1 MTCSKLLLL
10 AFLFFISFYTSAQ
23 NFGGNPAALK
33 WQQVNTASSRVIFP
47 KGLDSQANRISN
59 IVRLLDSTTTPT
71 IGDRQRKWNIVL
83 LNQTTIPNAY
93 VRLAPVIS
101 ELNMLPGQDNFSNGS
116 VRWDDNLIIH
126 ENRHMQQLANF
137 NNGLTR
143 VFSFLLGQE
152 GQLFANGL
160 TIPDYFFEG
169 DAVWQETL
177 VSAQGRG
184 RMPFFYNGLRSLQLS
199 NKKYSWMKL
208 RSGSLIDYTPD
219 HYELGY
225 QLVAYGYEKYGA
237 DFWKRVTGD
246 AVRFKGLFY
255 SFNNAIE
262 KYSGRSYIHFRQ
274 EAMDYF
280 KTKTTPQPK
289 DGTAFRYLTPVKK
302 NTVADYQFP
311 VYINNDSILV
321 TKKSFKKI
329 NAFYLIANSKEEKI
343 SVKKI
348 VIDDY
353 FSYSNGSVVYASY
366 QTDPRWSNRNY
377 SDIEL
382 LNIYTKEKKRLTFKS
397 KYFSPVINKQGT
409 EILAVNVEINGGNN
423 LHRINVH
430 SGKLVHIVPNPNNYF
445 FTQSFFFDNNSAISA
460 VRNPGGEMALV
471 QVNLTTGEAVPVTPF
486 SFNVVGFPFV
496 KNDTVYYS
504 AMDNQSPADKIFA
517 VTLKDK
523 KIYRLTANVNGVY
536 QPTVAPN
543 GNLLV
548 SAFTADGYRLATLP
562 AKEIKWSFTDNVN
575 LAAIKPI
582 GTTNALNGKG
592 TGALYRAS
600 EEKHPVS
607 KYSKSFQLFNFHS
620 WRPVVSDPEYG
631 YTFYSDN
638 ILSSFTNSL
647 TYTYN
652 RNDRSHTV
660 GLDAIYGGWF
670 PFLDLGTSASFDR
683 QLDTALGKTVHFN
696 SAKINAGFYIP
707 LNFIG
712 GTTSKYLNFGA
723 SYNVEQLYYR
733 GIGKN
738 ILSNSG
744 VNYGSTFFSFSNVS
758 QQSLQQ
764 INPRWA
770 QAVSLSYRDAF
781 NYRNSHKLVASASL
795 YLPGLSSNHSLVLNG
810 AFQKKDTLNDLFSN
824 NFSYSRGYDALSQ
837 PTMYK
842 AGVNYHL
849 PLFYPDWGFGNM
861 VFFQRVRINAF
872 YDYTSVSAKNNE
884 GSITYLKNRSTGAEL
899 YFDTKLWN
907 ALPAIFEIRFSHL
920 LDPNYRNPTVKN
932 RWEIVIPIS
941 LIPN

>member
-1 MTCSKLLLL
+1 MTVRKLLLP
-10 AFLFFISFYTSAQ
+10 FLFLVSFYTSAQ

-33 WQQVNTASSRVIFP
+33 WQQVNTPSSRVIFP

-59 IVRLLDSTTTPT
+59 IVRLLDTTTMAT
-71 IGDRQRKWNIVL
+71 IGNRQRKWNIVL

-143 VFSFLLGQE
+143 AFSFLLGQE
-152 GQLFANGL
+152 GQLLANGI

-199 NKKYSWMKL
+199 NKNYSWMKL
-208 RSGSLIDYTPD
+208 RSGSLINYTPD

-225 QLVAYGYEKYGA
+225 QLVGYGYEKYGA
-237 DFWKRVTGD
+237 DFWRKVTDD

-255 SFNNAIE
+255 PFNKAIE
-262 KYSGRSYIHFRQ
+262 KYSGRSYSQFRQ
-274 EAMDYF
+274 DALDYF
-280 KTKTTPQPK
+280 KTQTTPLVK
-289 DGTAFRYLTPVKK
+289 DETAFRYLSPVKK

-311 VYINNDSILV
+311 VFINEDSILV
-321 TKKSFKKI
+321 TKKSYKQI
-329 NAFYLIANSKEEKI
+329 NAFYLIAHGKEEKI

-353 FSYSNGSVVYASY
+353 FSYNNGRVVYASY
-366 QTDPRWSNRNY
+366 QSDPRWSNRNY
-377 SDIEL
+377 SNIEL
-382 LNIYTKEKKRLTFKS
+382 LNIYTKEKKRLTFQS
-397 KYFSPVINKQGT
+397 KYFSPVINKEGT
-409 EILAVNVEINGGNN
+409 EILAVNVETNGGNS
-423 LHRINVH
+423 LHRIDGH
-430 SGKLVHIVPNPNNYF
+430 SGKLIQTIPNPRNYF
-445 FTQSFFFDNNSAISA
+445 FTQSSYLNDNAAISA
-460 VRNPGGEMALV
+460 VRNPAGEMALV
-471 QVNLTTGEAVPVTPF
+471 QVNLTTGETVPITPF

-496 KNDTVYYS
+496 RNDTVYYS

-517 VTLKDK
+517 VTLSDR

-536 QPTVAPN
+536 QPAVSAK

-548 SAFTADGYRLATLP
+548 SAFTADGYRLAKL
-562 AKEIKWSFTDNVN
+562 AAGEIKWTMADNPNIIPV
-575 LAAIKPI
+575 KEI
-582 GTTNALNGKG
+582 GTANALNGKG
-592 TGALYRAS
+592 SGALYRAGN
-600 EEKHPVS
+600 EKNRVS

-620 WRPVVSDPEYG
+620 WRPFVSDPEYG

-652 RNDRSHTV
+652 RNDRSHSI
-660 GLDAIYGGWF
+660 GFDAIYAGWF
-670 PFLDLGTSASFDR
+670 PYLDLGTSASFDR
-683 QLDTALGKTVHFN
+683 QVDTALGKTVHFN

-707 LNFIG
+707 LSFTG
-712 GTTSKYLNFGA
+712 GTTSKYVNFGA
-723 SYNVEQLYYR
+723 SYNIEQLYYR

-738 ILSNSG
+738 KLSNSG
-744 VNYGSTFFSFSNVS
+744 INYGSTFFSFSNVS
-758 QQSLQQ
+758 QQALQQ

-770 QAVSLSYRDAF
+770 QSVSLSYRDAF

-810 AFQKKDTLNDLFSN
+810 AFQKRDTLNDLFSN
-824 NFSYSRGYDALSQ
+824 NFPYSRGYNALSQ

-842 AGVNYHL
+842 AGINYHF

-861 VFFQRVRINAF
+861 VFFQRIRVNVF

-884 GSITYLKNRSTGAEL
+884 GSTSYLKNRSTGAEL

-920 LDPNYRNPTVKN
+920 LDPNYRNQSVTN

>member
-1 MTCSKLLLL
+1 MTCRKLLLPIL
-10 AFLFFISFYTSAQ
+10 CFISFYTSAQ

-33 WQQVNTASSRVIFP
+33 WQQVNTAFSRVIFP

-59 IVRLLDSTTTPT
+59 IVRLLDSTTTST
-71 IGDRQRKWNIVL
+71 IGNRHRKWNIVL

-101 ELNMLPGQDNFSNGS
+101 ELNLLPGQDNFSNGS

-126 ENRHMQQLANF
+126 EDRHMQQLANF
-137 NNGLTR
+137 NNGLTKA
-143 VFSFLLGQE
+143 FSFFLGQE
-152 GQLFANGL
+152 GQLFANGI

-199 NKKYSWMKL
+199 NKNYSWMKL
-208 RSGSLIDYTPD
+208 RSGSLVDYTPD

-237 DFWKRVTGD
+237 DFWRKVTDD

-255 SFNNAIE
+255 PFNKAIE
-262 KYSGRSYIHFRQ
+262 RYSGRNYSQFRQ
-274 EAMDYF
+274 DALDYF
-280 KTKTTPQPK
+280 KIQTTPKLKAEPELS
-289 DGTAFRYLTPVKK
+289 YLTPVKK

-311 VYINNDSILV
+311 VSINNDSILV
-321 TKKSFKKI
+321 TKRSYKEI
-329 NAFYLIANSKEEKI
+329 NAFYLIAHGREQKI

-353 FSYSNGSVVYASY
+353 FSYNNGRVVYASY
-366 QTDPRWSNRNY
+366 QTDPRWGNRNY
-377 SDIEL
+377 SNIEL
-382 LNIYTKEKKRLTFKS
+382 LNIYTKEKRRLTFKS
-397 KYFSPVINKQGT
+397 KYFSPVINKEGT
-409 EILAVNVEINGGNN
+409 EILAVNVEVNGGNN
-423 LHRINVH
+423 LHRIDGH
-430 SGKLVHIVPNPNNYF
+430 SGKLVHIIPNPHNYF
-445 FTQSFFFDNNSAISA
+445 FTQSSYIDNNAAISA
-460 VRNPGGEMALV
+460 VRNPAGEMALV
-471 QVNLTTGEAVPVTPF
+471 QVNLTTGETATVTPF

-517 VTLKDK
+517 VSLKDK

-536 QPTVAPN
+536 QPAVSPN
-543 GNLLV
+543 GNLIF
-548 SAFTADGYRLATLP
+548 SAFTVNGYRLSSLA
-562 AKEIKWSFTDNVN
+562 AGEIKWQLEDNS
-575 LAAIKPI
+575 AITPVKEI
-582 GTTNALNGKG
+582 GTAYSLKG
-592 TGALYRAS
+592 QGAGALYQAS
-600 EEKHPVS
+600 NEKNPVS
-607 KYSKSFQLFNFHS
+607 KYRKSFHLFNFHS
-620 WRPVVSDPEYG
+620 WRPFVSDPEYG
-631 YTFYSDN
+631 YSFYSDN
-638 ILSSFTNSL
+638 ILSSFTNTL

-652 RNDRSHTV
+652 RNDRSHTL
-660 GLDAIYGGWF
+660 GFDAIYAGWF
-670 PFLDLGTSASFDR
+670 PYLDLGTSASFDR
-683 QLDTALGKTVHFN
+683 QVDTALGKTVHFN

-707 LNFIG
+707 LSFTG

-738 ILSNSG
+738 ILANAG
-744 VNYGSTFFSFSNVS
+744 VNYASAFLSFSNVS
-758 QQSLQQ
+758 QQALQQ

-770 QAVSLSYRDAF
+770 QSVSLSYRDAF

-795 YLPGLSSNHSLVLNG
+795 YLPGLSTNHSLVIAG
-810 AFQKKDTLNDLFSN
+810 AFQKRDTLNDLFSN
-824 NFSYSRGYDALSQ
+824 NFPYSRGYDALSQ

-842 AGVNYHL
+842 AGINYHF

-861 VFFQRVRINAF
+861 VFFQRIRMNVF
-872 YDYTSVSAKNNE
+872 YDHTSVSAKADD
-884 GSITYLKNRSTGAEL
+884 GSTGYLKNRSTGAEL